1 MNEFRK
7 LRTGIFIPPHH
18 PIDED
23 PTLCMER
30 DLELT
35 EWAEHLGYDEVW
47 YGEHHS
53 GGYELIGSPE
63 LFIATAAARTKRIKL
78 GTGVVSLPYHN
89 PFMVAQRFVQLDHL
103 TRGRAMLGCGPGLLI
118 LDAMMLGVPPKKSRE
133 RMEESLEII
142 LRLLAGETV
151 NHESEWITLR
161 DARLHLLPYTR
172 PRPHVA
178 VASAVTPNGAY
189 LAGRYGLGML
199 CVTASLFAGYDV
211 LGVNWDVACK
221 TAAEH
226 GRTMDRQDLRVV
238 TQIHLAETREEAINN
253 CKWGFDKYQDYMAAL
268 YPDGGR
274 LGKGG
279 LEEVISRDMIVIGTP
294 DDAIEFLEKY
304 WEKTG
309 GFGTLLM
316 FGINWAK
323 FEATKRS
330 YELFARYVRPKFEG
344 RMWERQES
352 LDYMRANAEDYGSQ
366 RKEAAKETVEKRFS
380 DVVPRATTRPPV

>member
-1 MNEFRK
+1 MEQFRK
-7 LRTGIFIPPHH
+7 LKTGIFIPPHH

-30 DLELT
+30 DLQLT
-35 EWAEHLGYDEVW
+35 ELAEELGYDEVW

-53 GGYELIGSPE
+53 GGYELISSPE
-63 LFIATAAARTKRIKL
+63 LFIAAAAGRTKRIML

-89 PFMVAQRFVQLDHL
+89 PFMVAQRMVQLDHL

-118 LDAMMLGVPPKKSRE
+118 LDAMMLGVPHKKARE
-133 RMEESLEII
+133 RMEESLDII
-142 LRLLAGETV
+142 LRLFAGETV

-161 DARLHLLPYTR
+161 NARLHLLPYSR

-199 CVTASLFAGYDV
+199 CVTASMYAGYDV
-211 LGVNWDVACK
+211 LDVNWGVACK

-226 GRTMDRQDLRVV
+226 GREMRREDLRIV
-238 TQIHLAETREEAINN
+238 TQMHIAETREEAIRN
-253 CKWGFDKYQDYMAAL
+253 CQWGFDKYQDYMAAL

-274 LGKGG
+274 LGKGS
-279 LEEVISRDMIVIGTP
+279 LEDVMSRDMIVIGTP
-294 DDAIEFLEKY
+294 DDALDFLEKY

-309 GFGTLLM
+309 GFGSLLM
-316 FGINWAK
+316 FGINWAR

-330 YELFARYVRPKFEG
+330 YELFARYVRPRFER

-352 LDYMRANAEDYGSQ
+352 LDYMRANANEYGTL
-366 RKEAAKETVEKRFS
+366 RKDAAKEAIEKRFGGS
-380 DVVPRATTRPPV
+380 VPDAKAGPPV